1 MIFFFEL
8 KISFLLSRQNSN
20 NYCNADLFNQ
30 LCASSQDMNSKLT
43 NWVLFIALSFIWG
56 SSFILIKGG
65 LLHLSAYQVASIRIA
80 AAGLV
85 LSPVALLSIRQIPK
99 NKLGIIFMSGMLG
112 SLIPAYLFCLAE
124 QNIDSSLAGTLNALT
139 PIFVIIAGAVFFQ
152 TKTPRNKIWGIML
165 AFTGSIL
172 LFFSQPGFKEN
183 SNVVSIL
190 YVVLATSLYGYN
202 VNMVHRH
209 LASISSLKI
218 ASVSLSLNAIPAAFV
233 LFLTGY
239 FNKDLLQTETLLSTG
254 YAATLGIFGTALATI
269 LFYVLLKRAGAVFAS
284 MVTYGIPA
292 VAIFWGIIYGEQ
304 VGWAQVLSVFIIL
317 AGVWVANK
325 KPKLLAEV

>member
-1 MIFFFEL
+1 
-8 KISFLLSRQNSN
+8 
-20 NYCNADLFNQ
+20 
-30 LCASSQDMNSKLT
+30 
-43 NWVLFIALSFIWG
+43 
-56 SSFILIKGG
+56 
-65 LLHLSAYQVASIRIA
+65 
-80 AAGLV
+80 
-85 LSPVALLSIRQIPK
+85 
-99 NKLGIIFMSGMLG
+99 
-112 SLIPAYLFCLAE
+112 
-124 QNIDSSLAGTLNALT
+124 
-139 PIFVIIAGAVFFQ
+139 
-152 TKTPRNKIWGIML
+152 ML
-165 AFTGSIL
+165 AFAGSIL

-209 LASISSLKI
+209 LATISSLKI

-239 FNKDLLQTETLLSTG
+239 FDKDLLQRETLISTG

-292 VAIFWGIIYGEQ
+292 VAIFWGIIFGEQ
-304 VGWAQVLSVFIIL
+304 VGWKQVLSVFIIL
-317 AGVWVANK
+317 AGVWVANR
-325 KPKLLAEV
+325 KPKLPAEI

>member
-1 MIFFFEL
+1 M
-8 KISFLLSRQNSN
+8 LL
-20 NYCNADLFNQ
+20 CLFIFNQ
-30 LCASSQDMNSKLT
+30 LCGSSQAMNNKFT
-43 NWVLFIALSFIWG
+43 NWFLFIALSFIWG

-65 LLHLSAYQVASIRIA
+65 LLHLSAYQVASIRIL

-85 LSPVALLSIRQIPK
+85 LSPVALFNIRHIPK
-99 NKLGIIFMSGMLG
+99 DKWGTLLMSGILG
-112 SLIPAYLFCLAE
+112 SLIPAFLFCLAE
-124 QNIDSSLAGTLNALT
+124 EEIDSSLAGTLNALT

-152 TKTPRNKIWGIML
+152 TTTPRNKIWGIML
-165 AFTGSIL
+165 AFTGSLL

-209 LASISSLKI
+209 LSAVSSVTI
-218 ASVSLSLNAIPAAFV
+218 ASVSLGLNAIPAAFV
-233 LFLTGY
+233 LFFTGY
-239 FNKDLLQTETLLSTG
+239 FDNDFLQTETLLSTA

-304 VGWAQVLSVFIIL
+304 VGWKQVLSVFIIL
-317 AGVWVANK
+317 AGVWVVNR
-325 KPKLLAEV
+325 KPKRISDL

>member
-1 MIFFFEL
+1 
-8 KISFLLSRQNSN
+8 
-20 NYCNADLFNQ
+20 
-30 LCASSQDMNSKLT
+30 
-43 NWVLFIALSFIWG
+43 
-56 SSFILIKGG
+56 
-65 LLHLSAYQVASIRIA
+65 
-80 AAGLV
+80 
-85 LSPVALLSIRQIPK
+85 
-99 NKLGIIFMSGMLG
+99 MSGMLG
-112 SLIPAYLFCLAE
+112 SLIPAYLFCLSE
-124 QNIDSSLAGTLNALT
+124 QDIDSSLAGTLNALT

-152 TKTPRNKIWGIML
+152 TTTPRNKIWGIML
-165 AFTGSIL
+165 AFTGSLL

-209 LASISSLKI
+209 LSAVSSVTI
-218 ASVSLSLNAIPAAFV
+218 ASVSLGLNAIPAAFV
-233 LFLTGY
+233 LFFTGY
-239 FNKDLLQTETLLSTG
+239 FDNDFLQRDILLSTG

-292 VAIFWGIIYGEQ
+292 VAIFWGIIFGEQ
-304 VGWAQVLSVFIIL
+304 VGWKQVLSVFIIL

-325 KPKLLAEV
+325 KPKLVSDL